1 MVLWGFALDEYDVT
15 RLVFSKPHTGMT
27 KGLRCGTQFGVPV
40 REEELVTECVGMRS
54 DADQVK

>member
-1 MVLWGFALDEYDVT
+1 
-15 RLVFSKPHTGMT
+15 MT